1 MSVYCYKISIML
13 RADRFLLIVFCVF
26 RVNSSSFF
34 SSFIKSIYSA
44 FDCTNGDCEALFAIS
59 FFYALL
65 QNQGIDKEILRQ
77 EKISLPEVKIEFLN

>member
-1 MSVYCYKISIML
+1 MMF
-13 RADRFLLIVFCVF
+13 RADRFLFIDFYVF
-26 RVNSSSFF
+26 RFNSIYFSF

-77 EKISLPEVKIEFLN
+77 GKISLPEVNI